1 MASGSNMGKNVN
13 MFSSGSLK
21 HSVARTKLSTVRA
34 MSNEESP
41 HDTSSPSKLGS
52 AKKSNASALQKTQSL
67 RSKKD
72 KDTSQTVSEQEEI
85 DAFKL
90 FHTSARAVDIQRRKM
105 SAQSKKTGSVE

>member
-1 MASGSNMGKNVN
+1 M
-13 MFSSGSLK
+13 
-21 HSVARTKLSTVRA
+21 
-34 MSNEESP
+34 
-41 HDTSSPSKLGS
+41 
-52 AKKSNASALQKTQSL
+52 QKTQSL